1 MAEIF
6 CISKQIK
13 RSFDRLDF
21 QIIKSIFI
29 DCFIYG
35 NNSVIIR
42 FISELYLYTVGE
54 NIIAII
60 KIRNNYG
67 AIQTY
72 IFPICD
78 SNIRLFSFAPYLVI
92 SLPTLP

>member
-42 FISELYLYTVGE
+42 FISELFIYIQSAKILLLSSKYE
-54 NIIAII
+54 IIMVLSKLSSFQFAITI
-60 KIRNNYG
+60 LD
-67 AIQTY
+67 
-72 IFPICD
+72 FSVLLPI
-78 SNIRLFSFAPYLVI
+78 
-92 SLPTLP
+92 